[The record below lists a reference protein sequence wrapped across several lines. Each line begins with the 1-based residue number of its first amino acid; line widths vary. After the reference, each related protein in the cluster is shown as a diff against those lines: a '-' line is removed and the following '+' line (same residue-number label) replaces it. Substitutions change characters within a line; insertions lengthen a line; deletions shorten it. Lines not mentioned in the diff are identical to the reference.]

1 MNEQE
6 FAEKLAKE
14 QYKQCLKNRIE
25 NNPFL
30 TREQKEFQKQRV
42 DMAAQQA
49 DQIQETMKFL
59 HSIGLI

>member
-6 FAEKLAKE
+6 FAENIGKE
-14 QYKQCLKNRIE
+14 QFKQYLKNRIE
-25 NNPFL
+25 NNPCL

-42 DMAAQQA
+42 DMAAWQA
-49 DQIQETMKFL
+49 DQIQETMEFL